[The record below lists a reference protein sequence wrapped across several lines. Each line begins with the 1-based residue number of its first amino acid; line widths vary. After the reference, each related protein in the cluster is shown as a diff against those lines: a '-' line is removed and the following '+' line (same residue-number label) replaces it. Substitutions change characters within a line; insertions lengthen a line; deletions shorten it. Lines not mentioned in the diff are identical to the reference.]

1 MIRLTKDAF
10 SDALAAIDPQS
21 CGAVYPL
28 SAASGIQCGDIFAA
42 KDAFVIRHSCGFAFL
57 AGTPDQH
64 VLSEVYAQ
72 FLAPDAA
79 CSERF
84 LLFLQDGPALRY
96 FQAQRGLTIERRLF
110 FAYRHAKAPE
120 AVPLPEGFSC
130 CEITMPLLMQ
140 MQGKV
145 TPFFSWTHPDAFLRD
160 GRGFCIVRN
169 EKPVSWAFS
178 AAVSA
183 DETDIGVETD
193 SAFRH
198 MGLARAAAAE
208 MIRDCIRQNRQPV
221 WACHA
226 ANTASRMLAE
236 KLGFT
241 QISECC
247 TVRRSDS

>member
-1 MIRLTKDAF
+1 MIRLTKDAY

-57 AGTPDQH
+57 AGSPDQH

-79 CSERF
+79 FSERF

-110 FAYRHAKAPE
+110 FAYRQAQAPE

-145 TPFFSWTHPDAFLRD
+145 TPFFSWTQPDAFLRD
-160 GRGFCIVRN
+160 GRGFCFAAISMTGHIRPMSAPLPKMSCIWQGMQ
-169 EKPVSWAFS
+169 KPMDDWMVSTRKRKT
-178 AAVSA
+178 VSLH
-183 DETDIGVETD
+183 
-193 SAFRH
+193 S
-198 MGLARAAAAE
+198 
-208 MIRDCIRQNRQPV
+208 
-221 WACHA
+221 
-226 ANTASRMLAE
+226 
-236 KLGFT
+236 
-241 QISECC
+241 
-247 TVRRSDS
+247 